1 MFRASMPR
9 GKSRFWLVGVVGALA
24 TAVVGCA
31 PTSTTGSGKPVQ
43 GGTATVALPAGVTY
57 NWIFPFTSSAYISE
71 YNIQQLQWL
80 MYRPLYM
87 FGNNTGTS
95 VTIDYPLSPAM
106 APVYSDGGRTIT
118 IRLKGWKWSDGEPVD
133 ANDVVFWLNMMEAEK
148 TVWYGYVPGLIPDNL
163 MSYRAT
169 SADTLTLHLNGPY
182 SSLWYTYNQLAEL
195 TPMPAAWDVT
205 KLGAKPGS
213 GGCLTDSAADGWAK
227 CNAVYSFLT
236 AQSKQSSSYASSP
249 IWSVV
254 DGPWKLKSFN
264 TDGDVTIVPNGAY
277 SGSPKPRLSAVKF
290 VPFTS
295 DTAEYTALKVGD
307 IDVGYVPPQDL
318 PVKSATSAL
327 PSTNPLGSAYR
338 LEPFYPDAIEYVQP
352 NFDNP
357 AAGYLFRQLYVRQAL
372 QYVMDQPGIDKAIFR
387 GYAVPTSGAVPTNT
401 ISQWIPKIETENGG
415 QGPYPFSIS
424 TAKALLTSHGW
435 SQVGGVMTCGDPA
448 KCGTGIKKGQQ
459 LKLTILYPTGQASIS
474 AMFAVYASDAAKA
487 GIGISLVG
495 QSFNT
500 IIGESSPCAMGPKCT
515 WQVAENG
522 GWIFNGPGFEP
533 TGEPLFETG
542 DATNLG
548 SYNNPAMN
556 KLISE
561 THTSDSLEVFHQYAT
576 YAAEQLPYIWNPD
589 PYQIQAVSSNLHG
602 VTFSPFYTMLPEYW
616 YFTK

>member
-9 GKSRFWLVGVVGALA
+9 GRSRFWLVGVVGALA
-24 TAVVGCA
+24 MAVVGCA
-31 PTSTTGSGKPVQ
+31 PASTSGSGKPVQ
-43 GGTATVALPAGVTY
+43 GGIATVALPAGVTY

-118 IRLKGWKWSDGEPVD
+118 ITLKGWKWSDGEPVD

-163 MSYRAT
+163 TSYRAT

-182 SSLWYTYNQLAEL
+182 SSLWYTYNQLGEL

-205 KLGAKPGS
+205 KLGANPGS
-213 GGCLTDSAADGWAK
+213 GGCLADSAADGWAK
-227 CNAVYSFLT
+227 CKAVYNFLT
-236 AQSKQSSSYASSP
+236 AQSKQSVSYASSS

-338 LEPFYPDAIEYVQP
+338 LEPFYADAIEYVQP

-387 GYAVPTSGAVPTNT
+387 GYAVPTSGAVPTIT
-401 ISQWIPKIETENGG
+401 VSQWIPNIETENGG
-415 QGPYPFSIS
+415 QGPYPFNIPK
-424 TAKALLTSHGW
+424 AKALLTSHGW
-435 SQVGGVMTCGDPA
+435 SPVGGVMTCGDPA

-474 AMFAVYASDAAKA
+474 AMFEVYVSDAAKA
-487 GIGISLVG
+487 GIDISLVG

-522 GWIFNGPGFEP
+522 GWIFNGPGYEP

-548 SYNNPAMN
+548 SYNNPVMN
-556 KLISE
+556 ELISE
-561 THTSDSLEVFHQYAT
+561 THTSDSLAVFHQYAT

-589 PYQIQAVSSNLHG
+589 PYQIQAVSSQLHG